1 MSVIIVDKKR
11 SFRNLPV
18 AGRAINLAEWVS
30 EWVVLRPARYIDL
43 IGLSET
49 SLSRQSLAMVLS
61 TQKKRK
67 TQKKQTQNKQTDPKV
82 RKTQNTKKT

>member
-1 MSVIIVDKKR
+1 
-11 SFRNLPV
+11 
-18 AGRAINLAEWVS
+18 
-30 EWVVLRPARYIDL
+30 
-43 IGLSET
+43 
-49 SLSRQSLAMVLS
+49 MVLS